1 MGLVSLGYLSPTEE
15 NAMQIIFESRDA
27 VGKPMRELSVER
39 VRGPT
44 LRLALDHSNE

>member
-27 VGKPMRELSVER
+27 DGNPMRELSLER
-39 VRGPT
+39 VRGRS
-44 LRLALDHSNE
+44 LRLALNHSNE